1 MREINR
7 EQIAKEVIRDIAL
20 DECRMLVERQRAIDS
35 LMLFR
40 NDALPVL
47 ESIAHKTDLDDLK
60 ERSRLYIERIKSGA
74 ILIMSAI

>member
-7 EQIAKEVIRDIAL
+7 EQVAKEVIRDIAL
-20 DECRMLVERQRAIDS
+20 DECRMLVERQRAIDA
-35 LMLFR
+35 LMLFH
-40 NDALPVL
+40 DEALPVL
-47 ESIAHKTDLDDLK
+47 ESIVHGTDLNILK